1 MNSVCLPHESEI
13 HKPKKSLN
21 SLIINTLTMENREIL
36 SIETAFINSDAF
48 KIAVNIRD
56 INAAKRSKN
65 SYATK
70 KFTASIHL
78 SNLIANATEWFN
90 SEAGK
95 EALLDAGISWT
106 KNEFGQIALGME
118 KRQYNRCLQVAKLDE
133 RIIAAFNVACDRL
146 IAASEKADRSLIGLL
161 KFAKDIDLSNEALGI
176 DDEASEDEIIEAEN
190 EAIESAEIGERTN
203 YILTLSFK
211 NTNGKNL
218 SLRID
223 DDGNLTGSNLE
234 EISAAVSLIANT
246 INQ

>member
-1 MNSVCLPHESEI
+1 
-13 HKPKKSLN
+13 
-21 SLIINTLTMENREIL
+21 MENREIL
-36 SIETAFINSDAF
+36 SIETAFINSDEF

-78 SNLIANATEWFN
+78 SILIANATEWFS

-95 EALLDAGISWT
+95 EALIDAGISWT

-161 KFAKDIDLSNEALGI
+161 KFAKDI
-176 DDEASEDEIIEAEN
+176 EDEVMEAES
-190 EAIESAEIGERTN
+190 EAIESAEIAESTN

-211 NTNGKNL
+211 NPNGKNL

-223 DDGNLTGSNLE
+223 DNGNLTGSNLE
-234 EISAAVSLIANT
+234 EISGAVTLIANT

>member
-1 MNSVCLPHESEI
+1 
-13 HKPKKSLN
+13 
-21 SLIINTLTMENREIL
+21 MENREIL

-48 KIAVNIRD
+48 KIAVNIRE

-70 KFTASIHL
+70 KFTASIQL

-176 DDEASEDEIIEAEN
+176 DADASEDEVMEAEN
-190 EAIESAEIGERTN
+190 EAIESAEIAESVN
-203 YILTLSFK
+203 YVLTLSFK
-211 NTNGKNL
+211 NSNGKNL

-223 DDGNLTGSNLE
+223 DNGNLTGSNLE
-234 EISAAVSLIANT
+234 EVSAAVSLIANT

>member
-1 MNSVCLPHESEI
+1 
-13 HKPKKSLN
+13 
-21 SLIINTLTMENREIL
+21 MENREIL

-106 KNEFGQIALGME
+106 KNEFG
-118 KRQYNRCLQVAKLDE
+118 
-133 RIIAAFNVACDRL
+133 
-146 IAASEKADRSLIGLL
+146 
-161 KFAKDIDLSNEALGI
+161 
-176 DDEASEDEIIEAEN
+176 
-190 EAIESAEIGERTN
+190 
-203 YILTLSFK
+203 
-211 NTNGKNL
+211 
-218 SLRID
+218 
-223 DDGNLTGSNLE
+223 
-234 EISAAVSLIANT
+234 
-246 INQ
+246 